1 MGKCMYSTWFLVFV
15 PQERGSW
22 SLMHIFSCVA
32 SVYLRLQVSTGK
44 GFSKTLPLIF
54 SLLGAIPCKFPRYPK
69 GEMRAV
75 PLWDVNPV
83 W

>member
-1 MGKCMYSTWFLVFV
+1 MYVQHVVPGVCPSGGGKLEPNARV
-15 PQERGSW
+15 
-22 SLMHIFSCVA
+22 LMRCFSVLA
-32 SVYLRLQVSTGK
+32 VMRLQVSTGK
-44 GFSKTLPLIF
+44 GFSKTLSF
-54 SLLGAIPCKFPRYPK
+54 DFQLLGAIPCKFPRYPK